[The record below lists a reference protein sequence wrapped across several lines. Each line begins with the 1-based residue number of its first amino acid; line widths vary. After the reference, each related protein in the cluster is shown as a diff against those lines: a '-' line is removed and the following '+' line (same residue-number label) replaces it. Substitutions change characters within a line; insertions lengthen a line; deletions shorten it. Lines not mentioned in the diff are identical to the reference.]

1 MVELMFILVY
11 LVSFAIHLIACY
23 RENKYCIYTVGD
35 LIDRI
40 EIYMWFPILN
50 TLAVIGLLLLLF
62 VIKVYRIFKLGVL
75 WEKFRNINLK

>member
-1 MVELMFILVY
+1 MVELMFILIY
-11 LVSFAIHLIACY
+11 LVSFAIHIIACY
-23 RENKYCIYTVGD
+23 RENKYCIHTVGD

-50 TLAVIGLLLLLF
+50 TLAVIGLLLLLC

-75 WEKFRNINLK
+75 WEKFRNIKI